1 VPPQRPVTQILA
13 LRVSNDISQLCC
25 RGMPTKRGRTKSSHH
40 GVCLTCDANNIPASS
55 SLCNQCAL
63 LESRELFDR
72 VDDSYHAACTA
83 AAVSIPQSQSLFSY
97 VFKGHELE
105 EIYQNLK
112 DIKVDVMLHEKR
124 SEDALHSILLKLSS
138 CRLSRLT
145 RIALS
150 VKTPLAFVNAM
161 VPTLD
166 ATIIAELE
174 EWQVEEVFATCDI
187 PIPLPPRTVYVIRIE
202 IVKGGYRFKL
212 HPSYPK
218 NDPAFQKSGSDD
230 YSIRVL
236 TILRH
241 EGEQDPLPALSY
253 FNTIHKS
260 ARDKLTRLVND
271 LRSLASRDK
280 KGAVGTTAKRARKS
294 SAASASATSA
304 IAPAASAAATGSP
317 SALNGGSSSSLSAGV
332 GAVSAALSAEDTA
345 VGQCSTGSGSGAAL
359 VPPRKS
365 QQQVRISAER
375 RESFM
380 TALDESLELPMMQVS
395 VAKPGVDRFYH
406 ECDNSSGTAQYT
418 KLLVAEQA
426 KDPYDGY
433 YYAPEAFTSLL
444 FRRASVMKLATER
457 KYVPD
462 HISCIIGEGQAYGPL
477 FYQIGVRSYVFR
489 NLRTLALLVPT
500 VTDTHK

>member
-260 ARDKLTRLVND
+260 ARVIPFQLCKNNTCTPCPADTLSGTRVRKND
-271 LRSLASRDK
+271 LSGVTTFPTTRKASDADMHSL
-280 KGAVGTTAKRARKS
+280 TA
-294 SAASASATSA
+294 
-304 IAPAASAAATGSP
+304 I
-317 SALNGGSSSSLSAGV
+317 
-332 GAVSAALSAEDTA
+332 
-345 VGQCSTGSGSGAAL
+345 
-359 VPPRKS
+359 
-365 QQQVRISAER
+365 
-375 RESFM
+375 
-380 TALDESLELPMMQVS
+380 
-395 VAKPGVDRFYH
+395 
-406 ECDNSSGTAQYT
+406 
-418 KLLVAEQA
+418 
-426 KDPYDGY
+426 
-433 YYAPEAFTSLL
+433 
-444 FRRASVMKLATER
+444 
-457 KYVPD
+457 
-462 HISCIIGEGQAYGPL
+462 
-477 FYQIGVRSYVFR
+477 
-489 NLRTLALLVPT
+489 
-500 VTDTHK
+500 